1 MKLTK
6 IGNPAENYSDVI
18 RSLRVC
24 AGEGPKNEGCE
35 GCIYETGSCYNATT
49 LMSRAACVIEDLC
62 ELYAKAMEE
71 KKDESVP
78 EMQKET
84 DLSGIRQSS
93 MQTGHGL
100 GSAYAE
106 TEKTATEAVEK
117 LINDLRAES
126 AWLTGRPVL
135 EDIPANMWK
144 AARLLEINLHCRNL
158 HSCIE
163 GSQDEQVIYVLEKT
177 R

>member
-24 AGEGPKNEGCE
+24 AGEDPKNEGCE

-71 KKDESVP
+71 KTVEPVCKVSKPKILQLD
-78 EMQKET
+78 
-84 DLSGIRQSS
+84 DL
-93 MQTGHGL
+93 QTEEGL
-100 GSAYAE
+100 GEAPEKGPEKEAE
-106 TEKTATEAVEK
+106 AAIRK
-117 LINDLRAES
+117 LIDDLRAES
-126 AWLTGRPVL
+126 VWIEGRPVL
-135 EDIPANMWK
+135 EDIPMNMAR
-144 AARLLEINLHCRNL
+144 AARLLEIDLFSRNMHRCVKSANEAL
-158 HSCIE
+158 
-163 GSQDEQVIYVLEKT
+163 VLDALREIK
-177 R
+177 